1 MVHKVLPARAALLPQ
16 PRPKQQGWAGPSR
29 LASASFSADIVS
41 RSSASSGACAS
52 LLLPPGERNPKS
64 IKVRLS
70 ASTSRAL
77 APWMLY
83 LAESQAVSAGL
94 APSFYRGVAA
104 VSLRMP
110 RCHDQKR
117 SCPQLTPTP
126 SVLWCSAAA
135 LLQHVMLCLL
145 AARASRAFVAP
156 KVHLE
161 PMSCSARSSLAARS
175 SRLG

>member
-1 MVHKVLPARAALLPQ
+1 MKGASWLLAALMLTGQPAGTFLCSHGPMLHTFAQCRLNPAHVHAQVRGQLWRTMGMVHKVLPARAALLPQ

-70 ASTSRAL
+70 ASTSRTL

-83 LAESQAVSAGL
+83 
-94 APSFYRGVAA
+94 
-104 VSLRMP
+104 
-110 RCHDQKR
+110 
-117 SCPQLTPTP
+117 
-126 SVLWCSAAA
+126 
-135 LLQHVMLCLL
+135 
-145 AARASRAFVAP
+145 
-156 KVHLE
+156 
-161 PMSCSARSSLAARS
+161 
-175 SRLG
+175 